1 MKQCDFLNGLFFFSK
16 THEDQI
22 KYVCE
27 MDSGYITLGCDFI
40 EAGCTEN

>member
-1 MKQCDFLNGLFFFSK
+1 MAYFFFQK
-16 THEDQI
+16 KYEDQM

-27 MDSGYITLGCDFI
+27 MDSGYIMLDCDSI